1 MKCTYLSDSFLKKIF
16 FFLDETLC
24 VKEIKKMKFGAN
36 KMPIEVIKEGAFG
49 GTYFGDIYSG
59 INGKWSGTESH
70 GKNLFSWKIFIKSI
84 IAQIIMLV

>member
-16 FFLDETLC
+16 FFLDETLN

-49 GTYFGDIYSG
+49 GTYFGDIYSS
-59 INGKWSGTESH
+59 INGK
-70 GKNLFSWKIFIKSI
+70 
-84 IAQIIMLV
+84 